1 MAVKI
6 VLPGAVMTVQDG
18 GRYGYQEAGVQVS
31 GAMDQMAFRN
41 ANYLVGNEETEAV
54 LEVTL
59 FGGTLE
65 FTEDTITAITGADME
80 PVVDGD
86 PVEMNCPLLIRK
98 GQILTLGMTR
108 QGCRTYLAFAGGI
121 DVPLVM
127 GSRSTNLK
135 CAFGGYGGRALKA
148 GDVLKLGKPKLS
160 FDRVKKRRTKGIETE
175 KIIEVRAV
183 PGPQQEY
190 FTEAGEKVLITAEHE
205 VGIKGIN
212 IAIECSARNIK
223 VKGSRE
229 YKYPILEQSVDD
241 FQDEM
246 LDKYPEY
253 SIYVSGQ
260 TLSFSKVFTYQDE
273 KYAVEKIKGDIDI
286 MEDVVLTFEN
296 DCVNFMEKE
305 VNGTNSNEE
314 YNPEDNINIV
324 NVDNSFH
331 AVSTTEQD
339 NNEYEERHG
348 DYTKETFKKLISKFN
363 ADVNGNEMT
372 ASLQDNKTVRCV
384 MFPMD
389 SEILVSA
396 SVPASRDTGAM
407 YVSYITS
414 NYPEL
419 MSSYDSDNETFTVR
433 TYSSPD
439 EYEPDG
445 TENLL
450 NLCMTALDAC
460 INEYKQTLEKKDS
473 SDFASDVQQILAEQ
487 TETIWEREK
496 AVAARE
502 EEMAKREEEMTK
514 KEEELTQKVKEL
526 EEEKERVQAEAEK
539 ERQKMKDH
547 EAERKNQS
555 V

>member
-160 FDRVKKRRTKGIETE
+160 FDQVKKRRTKGIETS

-190 FTEAGEKVLITAEHE
+190 FTEAGEKAFYSGTYTITDQSDRM
-205 VGIKGIN
+205 GY
-212 IAIECSARNIK
+212 RL
-223 VKGSRE
+223 KGS
-229 YKYPILEQSVDD
+229 SVESKNGTDIISD
-241 FQDEM
+241 AIPLGAVQI
-246 LDKYPEY
+246 PP
-253 SIYVSGQ
+253 SGQ
-260 TLSFSKVFTYQDE
+260 PIVLLADRQTTGGYAKIAVVCSFDIPKLVQGRPGDKVRFLKT
-273 KYAVEKIKGDIDI
+273 
-286 MEDVVLTFEN
+286 DVKTAQKLYR
-296 DCVNFMEKE
+296 K
-305 VNGTNSNEE
+305 
-314 YNPEDNINIV
+314 
-324 NVDNSFH
+324 
-331 AVSTTEQD
+331 Q
-339 NNEYEERHG
+339 ER
-348 DYTKETFKKLISKFN
+348 
-363 ADVNGNEMT
+363 
-372 ASLQDNKTVRCV
+372 
-384 MFPMD
+384 
-389 SEILVSA
+389 
-396 SVPASRDTGAM
+396 
-407 YVSYITS
+407 
-414 NYPEL
+414 
-419 MSSYDSDNETFTVR
+419 
-433 TYSSPD
+433 
-439 EYEPDG
+439 
-445 TENLL
+445 
-450 NLCMTALDAC
+450 
-460 INEYKQTLEKKDS
+460 
-473 SDFASDVQQILAEQ
+473 
-487 TETIWEREK
+487 
-496 AVAARE
+496 
-502 EEMAKREEEMTK
+502 
-514 KEEELTQKVKEL
+514 
-526 EEEKERVQAEAEK
+526 
-539 ERQKMKDH
+539 
-547 EAERKNQS
+547 
-555 V
+555 